1 MAGLETGRLDRDGI
15 QDRSAGRMSRA
26 VRLLR
31 ERGPLEPF
39 RLVRR
44 HGLAASAGFVARN
57 IRHLV
62 ADRLARKWDRDH
74 NVDTA
79 GSIQLAGLSVVGPN
93 RDQGNE
99 CLCTSPK
106 TFDFIMKSLPADL
119 GDSTFI
125 DIGAGKSRTLLLA
138 SLYPFA
144 KVVGVEFAHEL
155 VEIAQRNI
163 ESFRDPTQKCRD
175 IEIVEADAAAYEFP
189 RTPLVVYFYN
199 PFSKQV
205 FDVVIRNLA
214 ASLREDNR
222 ACHLVYGSS
231 SHAAID
237 WAKPAIL
244 ASGAFEQLPTPP
256 MPGFLDAV
264 RRIDYAVFR
273 CRPDGGKGTS
283 AA

>member
-1 MAGLETGRLDRDGI
+1 MAELETGRLDRSGV
-15 QDRSAGRMSRA
+15 QDRSAGRVARA
-26 VRLLR
+26 MRLLR

-44 HGLAASAGFVARN
+44 HGLADSAGFVARN
-57 IRHLV
+57 VRHLV
-62 ADRLARKWDRDH
+62 ADRMARKWDRDH

-79 GSIQLAGLSVVGPN
+79 GSIQLAGLSIVGPH

-106 TFDFIMKSLPADL
+106 TFDFIMRSLPKDL
-119 GDSTFI
+119 GGHTFI

-138 SLYPFA
+138 SRYPFA
-144 KVVGVEFAHEL
+144 RVVGVEFAHEL
-155 VEIAQRNI
+155 VGIARRNI
-163 ESFRDPTQKCRD
+163 KSFRDAAQKCRD
-175 IEIVEADAAAYEFP
+175 LEIVEADAATYDFP
-189 RTPLVVYFYN
+189 PTPLVVYFYN

-205 FDVVIRNLA
+205 FDIVIANLV
-214 ASLREDNR
+214 ASLRAQDR
-222 ACHLVYGSS
+222 PCHLVYGSS

-244 ASGAFEQLPTPP
+244 ASGAFEQLSTPP

-264 RRIDYAVFR
+264 RKIDYAVFR
-273 CRPDGGKGTS
+273 YRGTG
-283 AA
+283 ARR